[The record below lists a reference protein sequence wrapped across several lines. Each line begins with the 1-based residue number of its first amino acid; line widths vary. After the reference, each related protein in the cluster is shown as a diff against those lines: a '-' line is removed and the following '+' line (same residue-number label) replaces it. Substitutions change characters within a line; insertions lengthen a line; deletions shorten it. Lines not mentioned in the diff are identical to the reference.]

1 MWKQITNT
9 SIGTAKTYFTHVLIP
24 EGINI
29 SHSAFFPVPQ
39 PTLAQLKTI
48 ITRQRQYSFIHSVIH
63 SFNHHI
69 RSSAVSAQIKSF
81 PKWSPVEWAWIEN
94 LYFSPTRISF
104 LLNVSMILTIAWP
117 SPSTLT
123 PLLRQETI
131 LQLTHDR
138 RLNRWLPHRPS
149 LFSSKKLIQSA
160 EVIFSKPTHD
170 SRLPQVKG

>member
-1 MWKQITNT
+1 MKTNNEHLDWHGQNVFHPRPYSWRNKHVT
-9 SIGTAKTYFTHVLIP
+9 QCLFSCPTAHTCAAQNNHHPAKTVFIL
-24 EGINI
+24 
-29 SHSAFFPVPQ
+29 SHSF
-39 PTLAQLKTI
+39 
-48 ITRQRQYSFIHSVIH
+48 IH

-123 PLLRQETI
+123 PLLRQENI

-170 SRLPQVKG
+170 SR